1 MIYNKMKEIVVIILK
16 KTLLNVLFV
25 CLGSAALFSMG
36 VQASAQDVRINES
49 MNQIIM
55 LWEII

>member
-1 MIYNKMKEIVVIILK
+1 MKESVVIILK

-36 VQASAQDVRINES
+36 VQASAQDVRINEANNHVMGNNLKKS
-49 MNQIIM
+49 GIY
-55 LWEII
+55 